1 MAIPDTFATHNA
13 DKQWGTVYVEKPV
26 LELAYTASDNTQTY
40 EKIKIF
46 GTVEEPKAGT
56 WIHMTITEPSG
67 KTSQQKVVST
77 SNDYYENFILICC
90 NNIGKYSVYVEWKGY
105 HIGTVTF
112 NVIQK
117 STTQNPPP
125 TSTSKTSTF
134 LTLNPLPSTFEIK
147 DQNSPG
153 VGITFSGK
161 LTTSDRQYVITNA
174 KIQLQDIRSGQ
185 TVQVTTDDNGKF
197 NIKLNRAAGSN
208 YAVTAVFDGS
218 LNFESSKSQTEY
230 FDVLPVSFP
239 PQVSPPQ
246 VSPPQVSPPQISP
259 PTEDPGDNVG
269 GVFLLVIIVV
279 VVIVVIAIKK
289 RKKRIPAIIQDSSG
303 NWMQEVPESTIIFTK
318 PAKVLPKPA
327 KVLPKPAKV
336 SPKPVNVLPKKKKS
350 HVNKS
355 SSRFECKCGSH
366 TCKKFYKTEKERKLH
381 LLYALPSR
389 SSTKYKQSVKKAKNK
404 KDLEAWHEKM
414 NFLATE
420 YKDDTANSVS
430 RVRKKRSYVPK
441 ASESEKQW
449 IKDHEMTESELEQYI
464 KDTKDTQKYDDDGNL
479 RSEAKKRPRREIKQ
493 DVNKLLEKE
502 PEIIQIISKE
512 MVTKYLNYKRTIDKS
527 RKIKLIDE
535 YLIHKSVAKVI
546 ELHSAT
552 GSTRREGEIKRHLIT
567 GLRLP
572 AELRK
577 LEEEGGLHPNHEC
590 SINIALFATDHFN
603 WDGEKNKEKDVVNL
617 ALAISEYLQSD
628 LELNQTFQEEK
639 RSEEVIIRTKK
650 RDEIHEKYE
659 VKYSSSWQRG
669 DRSPPQYFKL
679 RGSKNLEVVEFLC
692 KWEFKHK
699 NRLPFRIAD
708 ALLDN
713 PEEALEKYKDELL

>member
-1 MAIPDTFATHNA
+1 MVIPDTFATHNA

-26 LELAYTASDNTQTY
+26 LELPYTTASNSNP

-46 GTVEEPKAGT
+46 GVVEEPRSAT
-56 WIHMTITEPSG
+56 WIYMTMTEPSG
-67 KTSQQKVVST
+67 KTYQTKNVVT
-77 SNDYYENFILICC
+77 RDGYYENFILICC
-90 NNIGKYSVYVEWKGY
+90 NKIGTYSVYVEWRGY

-117 STTQNPPP
+117 STTQNP
-125 TSTSKTSTF
+125 TVSTATSKTSTL

-161 LTTSDRQYVITNA
+161 LTTSDRQYVITGA
-174 KIQLQDIRSGQ
+174 KIQLEDIRSGQ
-185 TVQVTTDDNGKF
+185 TVQVTTDDNGEF
-197 NIKLNRAAGSN
+197 SIKLNRAAGSN
-208 YAVTAVFDGS
+208 YAINAVFDGS

-230 FDVLPVSFP
+230 FDVRQVSF
-239 PQVSPPQ
+239 
-246 VSPPQVSPPQISP
+246 PPQISP
-259 PTEDPGDNVG
+259 PQPPPQISPPQTSPPLEVTNWGAMI
-269 GVFLLVIIVV
+269 FWIVIIM
-279 VVIVVIAIKK
+279 VIVIMVVRKIVK
-289 RKKRIPAIIQDSSG
+289 RKKRIPVIIQTSSSG
-303 NWMQEVPESTIIFTK
+303 RGFEEGPESTIVFTK

-327 KVLPKPAKV
+327 NVLPKPAKV
-336 SPKPVNVLPKKKKS
+336 LPKPVNVLPKKKKS

-404 KDLEAWHEKM
+404 KDLEAWYEQM

-441 ASESEKQW
+441 ASEAEKQW
-449 IKDHEMTESELEQYI
+449 IKDHEMTDSELKQYI

-479 RSEAKKRPRREIKQ
+479 RSEAKKLYVRDNQ
-493 DVNKLLEKE
+493 DINKLLEKE
-502 PEIIQIISKE
+502 PEIIQTISRE
-512 MVTKYLNYKRTIDKS
+512 MVTEYLNYKRTIDKS

-590 SINIALFATDHFN
+590 SIKIALFATDHFN
-603 WDGEKNKEKDVVNL
+603 WDGQKNKEKDVVNL

-628 LELNQTFQEEK
+628 LELNQIFQEEK
-639 RSEEVIIRTKK
+639 RSEEVITRSKK

-659 VKYSSSWQRG
+659 VEYSSSWQRV
-669 DRSPPQYFKL
+669 DRTLPQYLKL
-679 RGSKNLEVVEFLC
+679 HGSKNLEVVEFLC